1 MMFWTRKIHRW
12 ASLLI
17 GLQVLIWIVS
27 GLAFNVMDKNKA
39 SGNTYRQTLIAT
51 KPTIAESKLLPVET
65 ILQSY
70 PDTIELRRTNI
81 LSTPYYL
88 LTQKKGLYRHFANRY
103 HLVNAVTGK
112 LTLIHEQLAVDIAKA
127 SYSGPG
133 YVKAI
138 TLLMP
143 PIAEFP
149 KQANPNWQINFADD
163 LSTSVYVEQGSGR
176 LVGHSNSDKRFA
188 DFFYMLHFMDYG
200 SLGHFNSIQIM
211 LFAFI
216 TLWLSLSGLIWTANI
231 ISKGEYRFK
240 RKQKHHKFWR

>member
-1 MMFWTRKIHRW
+1 MMFWARKFHRW

-51 KPTIAESKLLPVET
+51 KPTIAESKLLPVEKV
-65 ILQSY
+65 LQSF
-70 PDTIELRRTNI
+70 PNTIELRRTNI

-88 LTQKKGLYRHFANRY
+88 LTHKKSLYSHLANSY
-103 HLVNAVTGK
+103 HLVDAITGE
-112 LTLIHEQLAVDIAKA
+112 LTLLNEQLAMAIAKA
-127 SYSGPG
+127 SYSGAG
-133 YVKAI
+133 QIDTI

-143 PIAEFP
+143 PIADFP
-149 KQANPNWQINFADD
+149 KQQNPSWQINFDDD

-200 SLGHFNSIQIM
+200 SAGHFNSIQIM
-211 LFAFI
+211 LFAFV
-216 TLWLSLSGLIWTANI
+216 TLWLSLSGLIWTINML
-231 ISKGEYRFK
+231 SKGKYRLK
-240 RKQKHHKFWR
+240 RRQN